1 MNNNGAEACEPPGTA
16 LCTSTCMIRSPF
28 CGDGF
33 LTPPEQCE
41 DGNMANGDGCTSGCV
56 LEFCGDGIVN
66 GDGAEA
72 CEPPGTA
79 SCTDVCTDRS
89 PLCGDGHLTAPEQCE
104 DSNQADGDGCTSSC
118 LLEFCGD
125 GVVNDAG
132 LEACEPP
139 GTAECT
145 ESCTFRGTE
154 CGDGFLTEPEECED
168 GNVANGD
175 GCSSGCLI
183 EYCGDG
189 AVNDG
194 GTEGCEPPGT
204 SYCADDCTVRAPI
217 CGDGYRTPPE
227 QCEDGNLTDG
237 DGCTSA
243 CVPEFCGDGVVN
255 NDGTEDCEPPA
266 TAACR
271 DDCSVRTAL
280 CGDGFLTA
288 PEQCDDG
295 NVTVDDGCSA
305 DCKVEIPAF
314 CGDGSL
320 DEDEE
325 CDDGNLDDGDGCS
338 QSCVLE
344 DSDIPD
350 GGMPMPDAGIPI
362 PDGGVASPDAGV
374 ALPDGGVGDAGDSP
388 EPGPGLR
395 NGTVTG
401 GCSVGR
407 GTAPVDPA
415 ILLALLGL
423 VLSRRRRAH
432 RLIPERSGGGSEDH
446 LRDRRYPSRGR
457 RSRLA

>member
-1 MNNNGAEACEPPGTA
+1 
-16 LCTSTCMIRSPF
+16 
-28 CGDGF
+28 
-33 LTPPEQCE
+33 
-41 DGNMANGDGCTSGCV
+41 
-56 LEFCGDGIVN
+56 
-66 GDGAEA
+66 
-72 CEPPGTA
+72 
-79 SCTDVCTDRS
+79 
-89 PLCGDGHLTAPEQCE
+89 
-104 DSNQADGDGCTSSC
+104 
-118 LLEFCGD
+118 
-125 GVVNDAG
+125 
-132 LEACEPP
+132 
-139 GTAECT
+139 
-145 ESCTFRGTE
+145 
-154 CGDGFLTEPEECED
+154 
-168 GNVANGD
+168 
-175 GCSSGCLI
+175 
-183 EYCGDG
+183 
-189 AVNDG
+189 
-194 GTEGCEPPGT
+194 
-204 SYCADDCTVRAPI
+204 
-217 CGDGYRTPPE
+217 
-227 QCEDGNLTDG
+227 
-237 DGCTSA
+237 
-243 CVPEFCGDGVVN
+243 VPEFCGDGVVN
-255 NDGTEDCEPPA
+255 NDGAEDCEPPG

-401 GCSVGR
+401 GCSVGG